1 VSGCSVPVDFWKKG
15 FYVTYSYQRAYWV
28 NRLNPKDI
36 EDFRKSM
43 NSLLEKSANETVTA
57 MEKFEQ
63 PFPAEDQRVGGF
75 SLSYFE
81 PADVDG

>member
-1 VSGCSVPVDFWKKG
+1 MNKLFICVAIMLSLPSHH
-15 FYVTYSYQRAYWV
+15 
-28 NRLNPKDI
+28 
-36 EDFRKSM
+36 FRT
-43 NSLLEKSANETVTA
+43 EKSANETVTA

-63 PFPAEDQRVGGF
+63 PFPTKDQRVGGF

>member
-1 VSGCSVPVDFWKKG
+1 
-15 FYVTYSYQRAYWV
+15 
-28 NRLNPKDI
+28 
-36 EDFRKSM
+36 M